1 MACLT
6 AAAGGALHQQYRGGE
21 KVRLRGGAQNA
32 GPGPALKAAINSI
45 FNGAPQ
51 AAASAQHSVVFDAKL
66 CRINRFGMA
75 YS

>member
-1 MACLT
+1 M
-6 AAAGGALHQQYRGGE
+6 
-21 KVRLRGGAQNA
+21 RLRGGAKNA
-32 GPGPALKAAINSI
+32 GPGLALKAAINSI

-51 AAASAQHSVVFDAKL
+51 AAASAQQSVVFDAKL